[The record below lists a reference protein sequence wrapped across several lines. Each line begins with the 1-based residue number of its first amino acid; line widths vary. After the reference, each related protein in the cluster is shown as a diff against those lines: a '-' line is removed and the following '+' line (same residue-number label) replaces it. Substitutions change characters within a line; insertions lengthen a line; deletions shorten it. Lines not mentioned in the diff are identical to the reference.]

1 MSCAEMR
8 VLLHGMLDHELDLA
22 DAVRVETH
30 MQTCHHCT
38 AEYRR
43 QGGRLGPQFAG
54 QSRDTALRTTF
65 ALGSSPQSGRKQTCC
80 AGLHGGEERPRVG

>member
-1 MSCAEMR
+1 MSCAEIR
-8 VLLHGMLDHELDLA
+8 VLLHGMLERQLGLA

-30 MQTCHHCT
+30 MQTCHGCT

-43 QGGRLGPQFAG
+43 QEALRPQFAG

-65 ALGSSPQSGRKQTCC
+65 ARK
-80 AGLHGGEERPRVG
+80 

>member
-8 VLLHGMLDHELDLA
+8 VLLHGMLDRQLDLA

-30 MQTCHHCT
+30 MQTCHDCT

-43 QGGRLGPQFAG
+43 QEALRAAIRRPEP
-54 QSRDTALRTTF
+54 RYRALRTTF
-65 ALGSSPQSGRKQTCC
+65 ALGSPPQSGCKQTSC
-80 AGLHGGEERPRVG
+80 ARFHGGEERSPAG